1 MKKKGYKMNI
11 EMRPAMITL
20 MTFDFTLYSQ
30 YKQIYYWK
38 GFCYHL
44 RGNIWERIWRKN
56 RYFSGEEVIR
66 LEAESISLWT
76 EVGK

>member
-20 MTFDFTLYSQ
+20 MTFDFTLYSL

-38 GFCYHL
+38 GICYHL
-44 RGNIWERIWRKN
+44 GGNIWESIWIKN

-66 LEAESISLWT
+66 VEAENISLWT